1 MANSAG
7 VCTSFKVELMK
18 GHHNFGT
25 GVTRGTTTKDTFYG
39 ALFLTSATISP
50 ATTVYATTGEVS
62 GANYTAG
69 GAAVTNGTEPTSSG
83 TSAVWTPSASLA
95 WTNVT
100 LGTAFNTLLLYN
112 STQTGKAV
120 AVYTF
125 GDQTVNA
132 GNFTLT
138 MPVNDSST
146 ALLRIA

>member
-25 GVTRGTTTKDTFYG
+25 GVTRGSTTKDTFYG
-39 ALFLTSATISP
+39 ALFLTSASISP
-50 ATTVYATTGEVS
+50 STTVS
-62 GANYTAG
+62 GTNYTAG
-69 GAAVTNGTEPTSSG
+69 GAAITNGTEPTSSS
-83 TSAVWTPSASLA
+83 TSAVWTPSTSLA

-112 STQTGKAV
+112 QTQSGKSV